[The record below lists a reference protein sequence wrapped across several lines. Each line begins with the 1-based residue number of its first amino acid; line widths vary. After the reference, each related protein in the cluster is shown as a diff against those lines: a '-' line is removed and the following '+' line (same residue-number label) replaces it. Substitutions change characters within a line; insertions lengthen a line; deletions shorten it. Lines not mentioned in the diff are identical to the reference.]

1 MNLKRAVLALRRR
14 VFLPIGSVTEFKEP
28 PEEIAKALHA
38 SDAFIAL
45 DILEQARGL
54 FREASDRAEG
64 AERRATTLLGAA
76 AIAGSLTVGGG
87 GLLLDRHGIS
97 GGWRIGL
104 SLGYFAT
111 VAALICTALRAV
123 RVLGVHRW
131 TQPDDDTIFERA
143 NRDLAGGRVLIAAHL
158 LHAVGRNRPIA
169 RWKVAQLRA
178 SAWWFMIAIAA
189 LLYTMAVVTSLIAT
203 RR

>member
-1 MNLKRAVLALRRR
+1 MALRQR
-14 VFLPIGSVTEFKEP
+14 VFLPIGSVTEFKEQ
-28 PEEIAKALHA
+28 PEEIAKALRA
-38 SDAFIAL
+38 SDASIAQ
-45 DILEQARGL
+45 DILEQAQDL
-54 FREASDRAEG
+54 FREVSDRAEG

-87 GLLLDRHGIS
+87 GLLLDGPKIS
-97 GGWRIGL
+97 EGWRIAL

-111 VAALICTALRAV
+111 VGALIGTALRAV
-123 RVLGVHRW
+123 RVLAVHRW
-131 TQPDDDTIFERA
+131 TRPDDVIIFERGKG
-143 NRDLAGGRVLIAAHL
+143 DLAGGRVLMAAHL

-178 SAWWFMIAIAA
+178 SAWWFMVAIAA
-189 LLYTMAVVTSLIAT
+189 LLYTAAVVTSLIAT